1 VATVEVSVDGGRSWR
16 AAETEPR
23 SGWRW
28 QKFRI
33 FWDAGGEGETVLMSR
48 AIDHQGKMQPAS
60 DRRNSVYAVK
70 VSRRSPA

>member
-1 VATVEVSVDGGRSWR
+1 VAAVEVSVDGGRSWR
-16 AAETEPR
+16 AAELEPR

-33 FWDAGGEGETVLMSR
+33 FWDAGGEGETLLMSR
-48 AIDHQGKMQPAS
+48 AIDRQGRMQPAS
-60 DRRNSVYAVK
+60 DWRNSVYAVK